1 MMSPASDHILYHLSD
16 EARLWVIALDGDET
30 GLQGLLTRTQQFIE
44 QWVSHG
50 RPVQGA
56 AVLEANRF
64 LLVAGEVADGTIS
77 GCGIDAL
84 MRAVKEASTIENCR
98 LLSSMLIYYRSES
111 DQVTYVSR
119 GNFRKMISEGLISFT
134 TKVFN
139 PGIHT
144 LGRLRAKEFEL
155 PLAESVY
162 SRLYRTPVTAI

>member
-1 MMSPASDHILYHLSD
+1 MSPASDQILHHLSD
-16 EARLWVIALDGDET
+16 EARLWVIPLDGDKS

-64 LLVAGEVADGTIS
+64 LLIAGEVAGGAIS

-84 MRAVKEASTIENCR
+84 MRAIKEASTIENCR

-111 DQVTYVSR
+111 GQVNYVSR
-119 GNFRKMISEGLISFT
+119 GNFRKMVSEGLISST
-134 TKVFN
+134 TRVFN
-139 PGIHT
+139 PGIYT
-144 LGRLRAKEFEL
+144 LGALRAKEFEL
-155 PLAESVY
+155 PLADSVY
-162 SRLYRTPVTAI
+162 SRMYRAPVAAT

>member
-1 MMSPASDHILYHLSD
+1 MSPASDHILHHLSD
-16 EARLWVIALDGDET
+16 EARLWVIALDGDGT

-64 LLVAGEVADGTIS
+64 LLVAGEVAGGAIS

-84 MRAVKEASTIENCR
+84 MRAVKEASAIENCR
-98 LLSSMLIYYRSES
+98 LLSSTLIYYRSES
-111 DQVTYVSR
+111 DQVNCVSR
-119 GNFRKMISEGLISFT
+119 GSFRKLVSEGLVCST

-139 PGIHT
+139 PGIYT
-144 LGRLRAKEFEL
+144 LGALRAKEFEL
-155 PLAESVY
+155 PLADSVY
-162 SRLYRTPVTAI
+162 SRIYRTPVTAI

>member
-1 MMSPASDHILYHLSD
+1 MSPASDHILHDLSD

-64 LLVAGEVADGTIS
+64 LLVAGEVAGGAIS

-84 MRAVKEASTIENCR
+84 MHAIQEASMIENCR

-111 DQVTYVSR
+111 GQVNYTSR
-119 GNFRKMISEGLISFT
+119 ANFRKIVSEGLISST
-134 TKVFN
+134 TRVFN
-139 PGIHT
+139 PGIYT
-144 LGRLRAKEFEL
+144 LGALRAKEFEL
-155 PLAESVY
+155 PLADSVY
-162 SRLYRTPVTAI
+162 SRMYRAPVAAT

>member
-1 MMSPASDHILYHLSD
+1 MSPASDRIPNNLSD

-30 GLQGLLTRTQQFIE
+30 GLRGLLTRTRQFIK

-56 AVLEANRF
+56 VVLEANRF
-64 LLVAGEVADGTIS
+64 LLVAGEVAGGAIS

-84 MRAVKEASTIENCR
+84 MHAIQEASTIENCR
-98 LLSSMLIYYRSES
+98 LLSSLLIYYRSES
-111 DQVTYVSR
+111 GEVNYVSR
-119 GNFRKMISEGLISFT
+119 GNFRKMVSEGLISSA

-144 LGRLRAKEFEL
+144 LEALRAKEFEL
-155 PLAESVY
+155 PLADSVY
-162 SRLYRTPVTAI
+162 GRMYRIPATTI

>member
-1 MMSPASDHILYHLSD
+1 MSPASDHILHHLSN
-16 EARLWVIALDGDET
+16 EARLWVIALDGDESR
-30 GLQGLLTRTQQFIE
+30 LHSVLARTRQFIE

-56 AVLEANRF
+56 AMLEANRF

-84 MRAVKEASTIENCR
+84 MHAIKEASAIEHCR

-111 DQVTYVSR
+111 GQVNYISR
-119 GNFRKMISEGLISFT
+119 ANFRKMVSEGLISST

-139 PGIHT
+139 PGIYT
-144 LGRLRAKEFEL
+144 LGALRAKEFEL
-155 PLAESVY
+155 PLADSVY
-162 SRLYRTPVTAI
+162 GRMYRTPMTAV

>member
-1 MMSPASDHILYHLSD
+1 MSSESDYILHHLSN

-30 GLQGLLTRTQQFIE
+30 GLQGLLTRTRQFIE
-44 QWVSHG
+44 QWVSHS

-64 LLVAGEVADGTIS
+64 LLVAGEVAGGAIS

-84 MRAVKEASTIENCR
+84 MHAIKEASTTEHCR

-111 DQVTYVSR
+111 GQVDYVSR
-119 GNFRKMISEGLISFT
+119 GNFRKMVSEGLISST

-139 PGIHT
+139 PGIYT
-144 LGRLRAKEFEL
+144 LGALRAKEFEL
-155 PLAESVY
+155 PLADSVY
-162 SRLYRTPVTAI
+162 SRMYRTPVTAI

>member
-1 MMSPASDHILYHLSD
+1 MSPASDQILHHLSD
-16 EARLWVIALDGDET
+16 EARLWVIALDGDES
-30 GLQGLLTRTQQFIE
+30 GLQGLLTRTQQFFE

-64 LLVAGEVADGTIS
+64 LLIAGEVAGGAIS

-84 MRAVKEASTIENCR
+84 MRAIKEAATIENCQ

-111 DQVTYVSR
+111 GEVNYVSR
-119 GNFRKMISEGLISFT
+119 GNFRKMVSEGLISST

-139 PGIHT
+139 PGIFT
-144 LGRLRAKEFEL
+144 LRVLRGKEFEL
-155 PLAESVY
+155 PLADSVY
-162 SRLYRTPVTAI
+162 GLMYRAPVTAT